1 MFVAI
6 CFHLQI
12 TPPISAKM
20 KEILIRSGLLVH
32 STDFTSTL
40 DFTKGH
46 VAKKAFLQELKLF
59 EDIEASDGFG

>member
-1 MFVAI
+1 M
-6 CFHLQI
+6 
-12 TPPISAKM
+12 
-20 KEILIRSGLLVH
+20 LVH